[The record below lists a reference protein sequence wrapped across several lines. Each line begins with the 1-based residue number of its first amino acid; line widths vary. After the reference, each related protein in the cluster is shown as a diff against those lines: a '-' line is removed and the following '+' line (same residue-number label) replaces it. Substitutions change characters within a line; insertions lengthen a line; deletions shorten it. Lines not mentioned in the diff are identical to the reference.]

1 MPELKCN
8 HVDRLFSVKKSPMSN
23 ENGSG
28 LTWYGCKWF
37 LSISSYL
44 ESKPTFRWQSY

>member
-1 MPELKCN
+1 MLELKCH
-8 HVDRLFSVKKSPMSN
+8 HVDRFFSVKKSPMCY
-23 ENGSG
+23 GSG

-44 ESKPTFRWQSY
+44 ES